1 MAVEALV
8 LFNLAD
14 YVESGE
20 ASTLEAVEA
29 VTSLGFL
36 LSFFSFFSSS
46 WIMGVSRKPF
56 GGSTGTSRLC
66 GLFFIEEK
74 LPRDVLLSCD

>member
-36 LSFFSFFSSS
+36 LSFFSSS